1 MSEEKREVMDS
12 VPMRAGPERGS
23 RRTLLYAGIAVLF
36 VGLLAL
42 VILAVVFMLRNPGQT
57 ETYRDIVIIFMAL
70 EALLLGIALIVLIV
84 QLARLT
90 GLIQNEIKPILES
103 TQETVSTLRG
113 TTTFISNN
121 VVSPVIKASSSLA
134 AARRALDLLRFGRPK

>member
-1 MSEEKREVMDS
+1 MMEKDREATESIPTRSESE
-12 VPMRAGPERGS
+12 PGQ
-23 RRTLLYAGIAVLF
+23 RRTLMYIGIAV
-36 VGLLAL
+36 VVIVLL
-42 VILAVVFMLRNPGQT
+42 VLAVLAVLFMVSNPAQT

-70 EALLLGIALIVLIV
+70 EALVLGIALIVLIL

-90 GLIQNEIKPILES
+90 ALIQNEIKPILES

-113 TTTFISNN
+113 TTTFLSNN
-121 VVSPVIKASSSLA
+121 VVSPVIKAGSSLA